1 MVIDLSRVCY
11 LVSSSLD
18 LIISTSR
25 QLDYKGGKLCLY
37 CALGGVKTVLKA
49 AQIDTQIDVYCTREE
64 AVAACLG

>member
-1 MVIDLSRVCY
+1 MVIDLSMVCY

-25 QLDYKGGKLCLY
+25 QLDYKGGKLCLC

-49 AQIDTQIDVYCTREE
+49 AQIDTQIDVYSTREE
-64 AVAACLG
+64 AIAACLG